1 MQVSVIITA
10 GGIGKRM
17 GGSVPKQFLL
27 LAGKPV
33 LIHTLER
40 FNTLLPDAQFI
51 LSLPSDWQEYWQE
64 LATKYNLNA
73 PHILANGGAERF
85 HSVKN
90 ALALATGTTVFVH
103 DAVRPFFSKATITRC
118 QDALRENLAVVPVI
132 NIKETL
138 RELIG
143 LQSKTVD
150 RTYFRLVQTPQCFHR
165 DVLVKAYD
173 QDYDPAFTDDASV
186 VERAGTAVVLVEGNE
201 ENIKLTTPLDMQL
214 AELFSKIRDL

>member
-17 GGSVPKQFLL
+17 GGIVPKQFLL

-51 LSLPSDWQEYWQE
+51 LSLPSDWQAYWKE
-64 LATKYNLNA
+64 LTTQYNLKV
-73 PHILANGGAERF
+73 PHVLANGGAERF

-103 DAVRPFFSKATITRC
+103 DAVRPFFSKATIARC
-118 QDALRENLAVVPVI
+118 QDALNENLAVVPVI
-132 NIKETL
+132 NVKETL

-143 LQSKTVD
+143 NQSRTVD
-150 RTYFRLVQTPQCFHR
+150 RTHFRLVQTPQCFHR

-186 VERAGTAVVLVEGNE
+186 VERAGAAVVLVEGNE

>member
-27 LAGKPV
+27 VAGKPV

-40 FNTLLPDAQFI
+40 FKTLLPDAQFI
-51 LSLPSDWQEYWQE
+51 LSLPSDWQEYWKE
-64 LATKYNLNA
+64 LATQHNLKV

-90 ALALATGTTVFVH
+90 ALALATGTVVFVH
-103 DAVRPFFSKATITRC
+103 DAVRPFFSNATIARC
-118 QDALRENLAVVPVI
+118 QDALKENLAVVPVI

-138 RELIG
+138 RELIDH
-143 LQSKTVD
+143 QSKTVD
-150 RTYFRLVQTPQCFHR
+150 RTHFRLVQTPQCFHR

-186 VERAGTAVVLVEGNE
+186 VERAGAAVVLVEGNE

-214 AELFSKIRDL
+214 AELFSKIWDL